1 MGVCYIFTAV
11 LVRIHSNLGPVLCCR
26 FQDTASPG
34 FTAAT
39 ELLLD
44 LTIAERKK
52 FEAALRKH
60 EKSALPAR
68 TIDAKRVYIEIRDET
83 DVPTAAGT
91 ASDLATA
98 MQKPAVV
105 LVLKPRVVSVRSWNT
120 ANL

>member
-1 MGVCYIFTAV
+1 ME
-11 LVRIHSNLGPVLCCR
+11 
-26 FQDTASPG
+26 DTASPG

-60 EKSALPAR
+60 EKSAFPAR
-68 TIDAKRVYIEIRDET
+68 TIDAKKVYIEIRDET
-83 DVPTAAGT
+83 DVQAAART
-91 ASDLATA
+91 PIDLATA

-105 LVLKPRVVSVRSWNT
+105 LALKPRVVSVRSWDT
-120 ANL
+120 ANP